1 MKYLEKNGPDTL
13 VFVFGDAYERSNAFI
28 HKIFSEEVT
37 TSQQY
42 NKLDLNPPADKEVLN
57 VLKTILRNENISH
70 LSDDQ
75 ILDIRNQSNKDLRSA
90 IMTL

>member
-1 MKYLEKNGPDTL
+1 MKYIERNGPDTL

-37 TSQQY
+37 NSQQY
-42 NKLDLNPPADKEVLN
+42 NKFDLNPPAEKEVLN

-75 ILDIRNQSNKDLRSA
+75 ILEIRN
-90 IMTL
+90 